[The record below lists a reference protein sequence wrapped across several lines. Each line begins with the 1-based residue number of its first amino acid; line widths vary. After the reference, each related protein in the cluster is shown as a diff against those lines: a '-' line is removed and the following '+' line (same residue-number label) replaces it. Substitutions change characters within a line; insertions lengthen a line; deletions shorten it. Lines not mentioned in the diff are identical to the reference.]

1 MITNPLFWVALFG
14 AFFLGFFTSSLFCI
28 ARGDES

>member
-1 MITNPLFWVALFG
+1 MITYLLI
-14 AFFLGFFTSSLFCI
+14 AFCAFTLGFFTSSLFCI